1 MEMTTEAIKQAADSH
16 LSHVEEI
23 LSAAAMEKH
32 NNNNDLFDPVVIEQ
46 LKRSYEEALE
56 LLRTVSP
63 LNEDGEI
70 EYGDDMWNAQ
80 YMEVI

>member
-1 MEMTTEAIKQAADSH
+1 MQMTTETIKQAADSH

-23 LSAAAMEKH
+23 LSAATMEKLKG
-32 NNNNDLFDPVVIEQ
+32 NDLFDPIVIEQ
-46 LKRSYEEALE
+46 LKRSYEESLE

-70 EYGDDMWNAQ
+70 EYGDDM
-80 YMEVI
+80 

>member
-1 MEMTTEAIKQAADSH
+1 MQMTTETIKQAADSH

-23 LSAAAMEKH
+23 LSAAAMEKLKG
-32 NNNNDLFDPVVIEQ
+32 NDLFDPIVIEQ
-46 LKRSYEEALE
+46 LKRSYEESLE

-70 EYGDDMWNAQ
+70 EYGDD
-80 YMEVI
+80 I

>member
-1 MEMTTEAIKQAADSH
+1 MQVTTEAVKQAANSH

-23 LSAAAMEKH
+23 LSTVAMERMKG
-32 NNNNDLFDPVVIEQ
+32 NEVFDPVVVEQ
-46 LKRSYEEALE
+46 LKRSYDEGYE

-70 EYGDDMWNAQ
+70 EPGEDA
-80 YMEVI
+80 

>member
-1 MEMTTEAIKQAADSH
+1 MEMTTETVRQAADSH

-32 NNNNDLFDPVVIEQ
+32 NHNKDLFDPVVIEQ
-46 LKRSYEEALE
+46 LKRSYEESLE

-70 EYGDDMWNAQ
+70 EYGDDM
-80 YMEVI
+80 